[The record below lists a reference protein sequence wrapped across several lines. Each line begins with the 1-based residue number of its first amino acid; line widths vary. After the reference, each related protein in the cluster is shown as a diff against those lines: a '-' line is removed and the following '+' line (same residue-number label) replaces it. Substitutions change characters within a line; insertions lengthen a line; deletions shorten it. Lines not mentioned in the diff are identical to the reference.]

1 MRPPPRPQKPKDFQ
15 HPHVVFDPL
24 AAEGMQHGMDKLVR
38 LISPT
43 LGPLP
48 HIVAHEKIAGRNN
61 LPEMLDSGGIIA
73 RRVIQIADRV
83 EDVGFMYLRHVLW
96 RLQEAEGDGTA
107 SAAVMFQTIYAL
119 GRRYLV
125 AGGNPMGLRRH
136 FEDGMLKVLNALDGM
151 TTQLQGKPALT
162 GLARTICYDDE
173 LAKMLGEI
181 FDVIGAY
188 GRLEV
193 RKGPGKELLREY
205 VEGMYW
211 DEPLRSREMA
221 NADYGMRANLENAS
235 ILITDLEIEE
245 PEQLVPLLSMA
256 VKNNLKQIFLV
267 SATLSDRALGI
278 LFNKANREK
287 VHVVAVKTPGV
298 TSDTQSGALEDLAI
312 LTGGRPLL
320 RASGDT
326 LEQVS
331 VDDLG
336 RARRIWA
343 DQNAFGIIGGRGEPR
358 TLRQH
363 IATLRETYRGA
374 TGNDRTRLLE
384 RLGKLIGGSA
394 TLFVGGLSP
403 TAIDERVELAKRTA
417 EAMRGAMR
425 DGVVPGGGISYL
437 ACREVLSPF
446 AHATDDPDQRAAY
459 RSMLEALETP
469 FRVLVE
475 NAGGKADKLLAQVEA
490 GGGDCGYDVLR
501 GRVMSMREAGIFDAA
516 PVVKGAVRAAFS
528 GAALALT
535 TKAIVQR
542 KNPPEGYQ
550 T

>member
-15 HPHVVFDPL
+15 RPTVVFDPL
-24 AAEGMQHGMDKLVR
+24 AAEGMQRGMDKLVR
-38 LISPT
+38 LVSPT

-61 LPEMLDSGGIIA
+61 LPEMLDSGGTIA
-73 RRVIQIADRV
+73 RRVIQIQNRV

-96 RLQEAEGDGTA
+96 KLQEGEGDGTA
-107 SAAVMFQTIYAL
+107 SAAVMFQTIYSL

-125 AGGNPMGLRRH
+125 AGGNPMGLRQH
-136 FEDGMLKVLNALDGM
+136 FEDGLRIVLNTLDGL
-151 TTQLQGKPALT
+151 TTQLQGRQALT

-173 LAKMLGEI
+173 LAKMLGEV
-181 FDVIGAY
+181 FDIIGAY

-211 DEPLRSREMA
+211 DEALRSREMA
-221 NADYGMRANLENAS
+221 NAEYGMRANLENAS
-235 ILITDLEIEE
+235 ILVTDLEIEE
-245 PEQLVPLLSMA
+245 PAQLVPLLNLA
-256 VKNNLKQIFLV
+256 VKHNIKQILLV

-278 LFNKANREK
+278 LLNKANREK

-298 TSDTQSGALEDLAI
+298 TTDTQIGALEDLAI
-312 LTGGRPLL
+312 LTGARQLL
-320 RASGDT
+320 RVSGDRLEEVT
-326 LEQVS
+326 L
-331 VDDLG
+331 DDFG

-343 DQNAFGIIGGRGEPR
+343 DQIAFGIIGGRGEPR
-358 TLRQH
+358 TMRQH
-363 IATLRETYRGA
+363 IATLRETYRKA
-374 TGNDRTRLLE
+374 SPDDRKKLLE
-384 RLGKLIGGSA
+384 RLGKLMGGSA
-394 TLFVGGLSP
+394 TLMVGGLSP

-417 EAMRGAMR
+417 DAMRGAMR
-425 DGVVPGGGISYL
+425 DGVVPGGTVSFL
-437 ACREVLSPF
+437 ACRAALLPM
-446 AHATDDPDQRAAY
+446 AHNTADPDQRAAY
-459 RSMLEALETP
+459 RIMLEALETP

-475 NAGGKADKLLAQVEA
+475 NAGGKAEKLLALVEA
-490 GGGDCGYDVLR
+490 AGGDCGYDVLR
-501 GRVMSMREAGIFDAA
+501 GKVLSMREAGIFDAA
-516 PVVKGAVRAAFS
+516 PVIKGAVRSAFS

-535 TKAIVQR
+535 TDAIVQR